1 MRGIILCRKHG
12 KREENDMDGSVALPT
27 NERIIRQ
34 KLDKGFDLPEFA
46 VKRTYS
52 SHMVLQRDREI
63 RIDGFCDRIGSAVKG
78 SFAGFFSECTVAEGG
93 LWSLFFPAMEWTDE
107 PLTLEVW
114 DERGKRVI
122 LDDILIGDVW
132 MIGGQSNAEL
142 NLAPCAAYEPVGE
155 ILDTAPVRLFTQTQA
170 YVYTHQEYCGSPQPD
185 VISPSWRWMRQ
196 TEEAAMS
203 FSAMGWYFARELKRH
218 TPVPQGLVMIAA
230 GGACI
235 RELWPEEIAHREGY
249 FFGGNVRESGY
260 YNALIHPFIGMPFR
274 AMLFFQGESEGG
286 DRGLAEK
293 YDKELKMLVDDERA
307 SWGFDFPFYNVQL
320 SDYREEGKS
329 FFPYHDTVR
338 IKQFDAQNIIDGY
351 YLTTAMDLGAPEGYP
366 DWAHSPKKR
375 VLGERLARLVLA
387 NEYGLLALSDASCPI
402 PVEARQTKEGIS
414 VRFSDKHAPLIL
426 SEDIKGFTVGN
437 YGDMQVCKAKAVTE
451 YEVLVNAVSDR
462 VNYAYFMP
470 VDGKKADLYG
480 KNGEPTPAFSMAV
493 KE

>member
-1 MRGIILCRKHG
+1 
-12 KREENDMDGSVALPT
+12 MDSSVALPT
-27 NERIIRQ
+27 NEKIERQ
-34 KLDKGFDLPEFA
+34 RLVSDFVLPEFA

-63 RIDGFCDRIGSAVKG
+63 RIDGFSDKVGSAVKG
-78 SFAGFFSECTVAEGG
+78 SLAGNTSECTVQNDKT
-93 LWSLFFPAMEWTDE
+93 WSLRFPAMPWTDK

-114 DERGKRVI
+114 DDRENKVT
-122 LDDILIGDVW
+122 LEDILIGDVW

-185 VISPSWRWMRQ
+185 VIDPSWCWRRQ
-196 TEEAAMS
+196 TREAAMS
-203 FSAMGWYFARELKRH
+203 FSAMGWYFARELTRH
-218 TPVPQGLVMIAA
+218 TPIPQGLVMIAA

-286 DRGLAEK
+286 DRNLAEK

-375 VLGERLARLVLA
+375 VIGERLAKIVLA
-387 NEYGLLALSDASCPI
+387 NEYGLYEFSDVCAPL
-402 PVEARQTKEGIS
+402 PVEARQTDEGIS
-414 VRFSDKHAPLIL
+414 VRFSKKHAPL
-426 SEDIKGFTVGN
+426 SASDGIKGFTVGN
-437 YGDMQVCKAKAVTE
+437 YGNMQVCKARVVSE
-451 YEVLVNAVSDR
+451 YEVLVYAVSDR
-462 VNYAYFMP
+462 VNYAYFIP

-480 KNGEPTPAFSMAV
+480 KNGVPVCAFSMEICGAQC
-493 KE
+493 E